1 MKTERPWAVTYPI
14 RASSTRIRTS
24 SVLSVPSQSLLGLS
38 HGDGF
43 KELFSVT
50 LKGPGVR
57 IGCEPP

>member
-1 MKTERPWAVTYPI
+1 MKTERPWAVTYPR
-14 RASSTRIRTS
+14 RASPTPICIS
-24 SVLSVPSQSLLGLS
+24 SVVSVPSQSLLGLS

-43 KELFSVT
+43 KEFFSVT